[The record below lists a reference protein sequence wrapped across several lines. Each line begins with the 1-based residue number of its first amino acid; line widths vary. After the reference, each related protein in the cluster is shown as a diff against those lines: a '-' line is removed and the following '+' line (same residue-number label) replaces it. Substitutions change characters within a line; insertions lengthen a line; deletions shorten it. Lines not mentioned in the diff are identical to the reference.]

1 MSETSTALESQYA
14 ELRAKNLA
22 LDLTRGKPSP
32 AQLDLSNALLGLPGE
47 GDYRD
52 AAGTDLR
59 NYGGPDGLV
68 ELRQIFSELLVI
80 PVSQLLASGNAS
92 LAVMYDTFVSALL
105 HGVPGGAGPWRDVKG
120 LSLLCP
126 VPGYDRHFAI
136 CEALGIRMI
145 PVPFFDGRLD
155 LDTIRRL
162 AASDAGIRGMW
173 AVPMYA
179 NPTGTS
185 FSVEEVEALVG
196 MPTAAPDFRLFWDN
210 AYAVHHLT
218 DDEPAVIDVL
228 AAAEAAGHPDR
239 PFVFASTSKIT
250 FPGAGVS
257 FFGASA
263 SNIAWKKHHTAVQT
277 IGPDKINQLRHVRML
292 GDADGVRRLMH
303 AHRAIIEPR
312 FAAVLEI
319 LERRLGGV
327 ATWTTPTGGYF
338 VSLDVPHGAASA
350 AVALAGQIGV
360 AVTPAGSSFPYG
372 DDPDDTNIR
381 IAPTFPSQSDLEAAI
396 DALCTCVLLAVE
408 RMSAA

>member
-52 AAGTDLR
+52 VAGTDLR
-59 NYGGPDGLV
+59 NYGGPDGLL
-68 ELRQIFSELLVI
+68 ELRQIFSELLAI
-80 PVSQLLASGNAS
+80 PVDQLLAAGNAS
-92 LAVMYDTFVSALL
+92 LAIMHDVIVTALL
-105 HGVPGGAGPWRDVKG
+105 HGVSGGPGPWRDVQG
-120 LSLLCP
+120 LSFLCP
-126 VPGYDRHFAI
+126 VPGYDRHFSI

-145 PVPFFDGRLD
+145 PVPFVDGHLD
-155 LDTIRRL
+155 LDAVRRL
-162 AASDAGIRGMW
+162 VAADAGIRGMW

-185 FSVEEVEALVG
+185 FSVEEVEALVS

-228 AAAEAAGHPDR
+228 AAAQTAGNPDR

-250 FPGAGVS
+250 YPGAGIS
-257 FFGASA
+257 FFGASP
-263 SNIAWKKHHTAVQT
+263 SNIAWRKHHTSVQT
-277 IGPDKINQLRHVRML
+277 IGPDKINQLRHVRLL
-292 GDADGVRRLMH
+292 GDAEGVRRLMR
-303 AHRAIIEPR
+303 AHRAIVEPR

-327 ATWTTPTGGYF
+327 ATWTTPKGGYF
-338 VSLDVPHGAASA
+338 VSLDVPHGTASA
-350 AVALAGQIGV
+350 AVALAAQIGV
-360 AVTPAGSSFPYG
+360 AVTPAGASFPYG

-381 IAPTFPSQSDLEAAI
+381 IAPTFPSQADLEAAI

-408 RMSAA
+408 RTSAE

>member
-1 MSETSTALESQYA
+1 MSEISAALESQYA
-14 ELRAKNLA
+14 ELRAKNLS

-32 AQLDLSNALLGLPGE
+32 AQLDLSRALLGLPGE
-47 GDYRD
+47 DDYRD

-59 NYGGPDGLV
+59 NYGGPDGLI
-68 ELRQIFSELLVI
+68 ELRQIFSELLAI
-80 PVSQLLASGNAS
+80 PVDQLLAAGNAS
-92 LAVMYDTFVSALL
+92 LAIMHDVFVTALL
-105 HGVPGGAGPWRDVKG
+105 HGVPGGAGPWRDVPG
-120 LSLLCP
+120 LSFLCP

-145 PVPFFDGRLD
+145 PVPFVDGRLD
-155 LDTIRRL
+155 LASIRRL
-162 AASDAGIRGMW
+162 AAADEGIRGMW

-185 FSVEEVEALVG
+185 FTVEEIEALVS

-228 AAAEAAGHPDR
+228 AAAAAAGTPDR

-250 FPGAGVS
+250 YPGAGIA
-257 FFGASA
+257 FFGASP
-263 SNIAWKKHHTAVQT
+263 SNIAWRKHHTAVQT
-277 IGPDKINQLRHVRML
+277 IGPDKINQLRHLRML
-292 GDADGVRRLMH
+292 GDAEGVRLLMR
-303 AHRAIIEPR
+303 AHRAILEPR

-319 LERRLGGV
+319 LERRLSGV

-338 VSLDVPHGAASA
+338 VSLDVPQGAASA
-350 AVALAGQIGV
+350 AVALAGQVGV

-381 IAPTFPSQSDLEAAI
+381 IAPTFPSQTDLESAI

-408 RMSAA
+408 RMSAQ